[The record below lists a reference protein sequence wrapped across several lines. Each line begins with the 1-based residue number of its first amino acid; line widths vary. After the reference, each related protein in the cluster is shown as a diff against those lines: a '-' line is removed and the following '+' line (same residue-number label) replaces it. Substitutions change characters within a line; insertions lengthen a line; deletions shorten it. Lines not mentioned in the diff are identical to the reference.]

1 LTFFKQVDVFYQV
14 GNYNKVRFF
23 DAIGQGRFMLISQ
36 VNPANGLFER
46 ELFGA

>member
-1 LTFFKQVDVFYQV
+1 MQKNITRLRI
-14 GNYNKVRFF
+14 NLRFF